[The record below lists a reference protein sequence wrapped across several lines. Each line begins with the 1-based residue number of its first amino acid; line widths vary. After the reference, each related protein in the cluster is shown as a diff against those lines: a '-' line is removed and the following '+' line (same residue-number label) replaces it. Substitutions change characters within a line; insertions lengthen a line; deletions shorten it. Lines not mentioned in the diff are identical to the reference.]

1 MALLGGSSEASVTK
15 RLAGTIFII
24 RVFSAALAYFSQILL
39 ARWMGGSD
47 YGVYVYVWTWVLLLG
62 SMMDFGISASAQKI
76 IPEYRTRGEHA
87 LLRGFLSGSRWM
99 TFAVSS
105 VVSLLLAGVVKGLS
119 PWIDAN
125 AIVPLYIGCLT
136 LPAFVVANT
145 QDGIA
150 RSHDWMRLGLMPQF
164 IVRQSLII
172 GFTAGA
178 FVLGFNL
185 GATAAMS
192 ASAAAVWIAMI
203 GQMIVLNRRLGGH
216 IEPGPKAY
224 DFRGWL
230 AVSLPI
236 LMVEGFY
243 LLLSYT
249 DVLVLQQFR
258 SSEEVGVYFA
268 VVKTLAL
275 VSFIHYAM
283 AATTAHR
290 FAEYHALG
298 DKARLS
304 AYVAHAIQWTFWP
317 SLAATILLLALGKPL
332 LWLFGP
338 QFVVGYDI
346 MFIAAIGL
354 VVRSAIGPVERLLNM
369 LGHQHICALAYALAF
384 VMNVVLC
391 VMLVPRFGG
400 HGAAA
405 ATSISLA
412 FETVLLF
419 WIVRRRL
426 GLHVLAFGKTLGHWS
441 QTAYDMRSNT
451 TSPAPQIGEITTS
464 TPYAHKTFLFRPIRA
479 IDSTFIP
486 CVAIYSSTCETELDA
501 SRNDRSALRRIGIR
515 RRPAGRDDRR
525 WRRLADDAAADPAVR
540 RPPVDRC
547 RHRPALRRG
556 DQDRRQPGAW
566 LGRSI
571 HWPAVIRLASGSI
584 PASIV
589 TLLVLWQ
596 LELNGEAARSL
607 VNLVLCFALS
617 SRRFR

>member
-1 MALLGGSSEASVTK
+1 VAVMDAQSATALRTGLIARLRSMLDGVLGGSSEASVTK

-24 RVFSAALAYFSQILL
+24 RVVSAAMAYLSQILL

-76 IPEYRTRGEHA
+76 IPEYRTRGDMA

-99 TFAVSS
+99 TF
-105 VVSLLLAGVVKGLS
+105 VVSALVSALLAGIVKGLS
-119 PWIDAN
+119 PWIEPSE
-125 AIVPLYIGCLT
+125 IVPLYIGCLT

-164 IVRQSLII
+164 IIRQSLII
-172 GFTAGA
+172 GLTAGA
-178 FVLGFNL
+178 FALGFHL
-185 GATAAMS
+185 GATVAML

-203 GQMIVLNRRLGGH
+203 GQMIVLNRRLGGQ

-230 AVSLPI
+230 AISLPI
-236 LMVEGFY
+236 LLVESFY

-283 AATTAHR
+283 SATTAHR
-290 FAEYHALG
+290 FAEYHATG

-304 AYVAHAIQWTFWP
+304 AYLAHAIQWTFWP
-317 SLAATILLLALGKPL
+317 SLAATVVLLALGKPL
-332 LWLFGP
+332 LWLFGS
-338 QFVVGYDI
+338 QFVGGYDI

-384 VMNVVLC
+384 AMNVVLC
-391 VMLVPRFGG
+391 VALVPRFGG

-405 ATSISLA
+405 ATSISLT

-419 WIVRRRL
+419 WIVRKRL
-426 GLHVLAFGKTLGHWS
+426 GLHVLAFG
-441 QTAYDMRSNT
+441 N
-451 TSPAPQIGEITTS
+451 
-464 TPYAHKTFLFRPIRA
+464 
-479 IDSTFIP
+479 
-486 CVAIYSSTCETELDA
+486 
-501 SRNDRSALRRIGIR
+501 
-515 RRPAGRDDRR
+515 
-525 WRRLADDAAADPAVR
+525 
-540 RPPVDRC
+540 
-547 RHRPALRRG
+547 RG
-556 DQDRRQPGAW
+556 
-566 LGRSI
+566 
-571 HWPAVIRLASGSI
+571 
-584 PASIV
+584 
-589 TLLVLWQ
+589 
-596 LELNGEAARSL
+596 
-607 VNLVLCFALS
+607 
-617 SRRFR
+617 

>member
-1 MALLGGSSEASVTK
+1 MDTQSATAPGAGVIARLRSLLGGTSEASVTK
-15 RLAGTIFII
+15 RLAGTIFLI
-24 RVFSAALAYFSQILL
+24 RVLSAALAYFSQILL

-47 YGVYVYVWTWVLLLG
+47 YGIYVYVWTWVLLLG

-76 IPEYRTRGEHA
+76 IPEYRASGDHA
-87 LLRGFLSGSRWM
+87 LLRGFLVGSRWM
-99 TFAVSS
+99 TFIVSS
-105 VVSLLLAGVVKGLS
+105 VVSLLLAGVVKALS
-119 PWIDAN
+119 PWLEPGE
-125 AIVPLYIGCLT
+125 IVPLYIGCAT

-164 IVRQSLII
+164 IIRQSLII

-178 FVLGFNL
+178 FALGFNL
-185 GATAAMS
+185 GATVAML

-203 GQMIVLNRRLGGH
+203 GQMLVLNRRLAGH
-216 IEPGPKAY
+216 IEPGARAY

-258 SSEEVGVYFA
+258 TSEEVGIYFA

-283 AATTAHR
+283 SATTAHR

-304 AYVAHAIQWTFWP
+304 AYVAHAIKWTFWP
-317 SLAATILLLALGKPL
+317 SLSATVVLLSLGKPL

-338 QFVVGYDI
+338 QFVAGYDI
-346 MFIAAIGL
+346 MFVAAIGL

-369 LGHQHICALAYALAF
+369 LGHQHICALAYGLSFA
-384 VMNVVLC
+384 MNVVLC
-391 VMLVPRFGG
+391 IVLVPRFGG

-405 ATSISLA
+405 ATSISLV

-419 WIVRRRL
+419 WIVRQRL
-426 GLHVLAFGKTLGHWS
+426 GLHVLAFGK
-441 QTAYDMRSNT
+441 
-451 TSPAPQIGEITTS
+451 
-464 TPYAHKTFLFRPIRA
+464 
-479 IDSTFIP
+479 
-486 CVAIYSSTCETELDA
+486 SS
-501 SRNDRSALRRIGIR
+501 
-515 RRPAGRDDRR
+515 
-525 WRRLADDAAADPAVR
+525 
-540 RPPVDRC
+540 
-547 RHRPALRRG
+547 
-556 DQDRRQPGAW
+556 
-566 LGRSI
+566 
-571 HWPAVIRLASGSI
+571 
-584 PASIV
+584 
-589 TLLVLWQ
+589 
-596 LELNGEAARSL
+596 
-607 VNLVLCFALS
+607 
-617 SRRFR
+617 

>member
-1 MALLGGSSEASVTK
+1 MDTETASASASPVARLRSLLRGLLGGSGEASLTK

-24 RVFSAALAYFSQILL
+24 RVVSAAMAYLSQILL

-76 IPEYRTRGEHA
+76 IPEYRARGEHA

-105 VVSLLLAGVVKGLS
+105 GVSLMLAGVVKTLS
-119 PWIDAN
+119 PWIEPN
-125 AIVPLYIGCLT
+125 TVLPLYIGCLT

-150 RSHDWMRLGLMPQF
+150 RSHDWMQLGLMPQF

-178 FVLGFNL
+178 FALGFKL
-185 GATAAMS
+185 GATVAML
-192 ASAAAVWIAMI
+192 ASAAAVWLAMV
-203 GQMIVLNRRLGGH
+203 GQMIVLNRRLAGH
-216 IEPGPKAY
+216 IEPGAKTY
-224 DFRGWL
+224 DYRGWL

-236 LMVEGFY
+236 LLVESFY

-249 DVLVLQQFR
+249 DVLMLQQFR

-283 AATTAHR
+283 SATTAHR

-304 AYVAHAIQWTFWP
+304 AYVMHSIQWTFWP
-317 SLAATILLLALGKPL
+317 SLAATIVLLALGKPL

-338 QFVVGYDI
+338 HFVVGYDI
-346 MFIAAIGL
+346 MFIAAVGL

-369 LGHQHICALAYALAF
+369 LGHQHICALAYALSF

-391 VMLVPRFGG
+391 LILVPRYGG

-419 WIVRRRL
+419 WIVRQRL
-426 GLHVLAFGKTLGHWS
+426 GLHVLAFGK
-441 QTAYDMRSNT
+441 
-451 TSPAPQIGEITTS
+451 
-464 TPYAHKTFLFRPIRA
+464 
-479 IDSTFIP
+479 
-486 CVAIYSSTCETELDA
+486 
-501 SRNDRSALRRIGIR
+501 
-515 RRPAGRDDRR
+515 
-525 WRRLADDAAADPAVR
+525 
-540 RPPVDRC
+540 
-547 RHRPALRRG
+547 RG
-556 DQDRRQPGAW
+556 
-566 LGRSI
+566 
-571 HWPAVIRLASGSI
+571 
-584 PASIV
+584 
-589 TLLVLWQ
+589 
-596 LELNGEAARSL
+596 
-607 VNLVLCFALS
+607 
-617 SRRFR
+617 

>member
-1 MALLGGSSEASVTK
+1 MDAEPVTAPAGLTARLRAKLTGGTSEASVTR
-15 RLAGTIFII
+15 RLAGTIFVI
-24 RVFSAALAYFSQILL
+24 RVVSAGLAYLSQILL

-76 IPEYRTRGEHA
+76 IPEYRTSGNSA

-99 TFAVSS
+99 TFAVASL
-105 VVSLLLAGVVKGLS
+105 VSLLLAGVVKLLS
-119 PWIDAN
+119 PFIEAG

-136 LPAFVVANT
+136 LPPFVVANT

-164 IVRQSLII
+164 IVRQGLII

-178 FVLGFNL
+178 FALGLHL
-185 GATAAMS
+185 GATAAMA
-192 ASAAAVWIAMI
+192 ASAGAVWLAMI
-203 GQMIVLNRRLGGH
+203 GQMIVLNRRLAGH
-216 IEPGPKAY
+216 VEPGTKAY

-230 AVSLPI
+230 AISLPI
-236 LMVEGFY
+236 LLVESFY

-258 SSEEVGVYFA
+258 PSEEVGVYFA

-283 AATTAHR
+283 SATTAHR

-304 AYVAHAIQWTFWP
+304 AYVTHAIAWTFWP
-317 SLAATILLLALGKPL
+317 SLAATVALLAFGKPL

-384 VMNVVLC
+384 VMNVALC
-391 VMLVPRFGG
+391 VVLIPRFGG

-405 ATSISLA
+405 ATSLSLT

-426 GLHVLAFGKTLGHWS
+426 GLHVLAFGS
-441 QTAYDMRSNT
+441 
-451 TSPAPQIGEITTS
+451 
-464 TPYAHKTFLFRPIRA
+464 
-479 IDSTFIP
+479 
-486 CVAIYSSTCETELDA
+486 
-501 SRNDRSALRRIGIR
+501 
-515 RRPAGRDDRR
+515 
-525 WRRLADDAAADPAVR
+525 
-540 RPPVDRC
+540 
-547 RHRPALRRG
+547 
-556 DQDRRQPGAW
+556 
-566 LGRSI
+566 
-571 HWPAVIRLASGSI
+571 
-584 PASIV
+584 
-589 TLLVLWQ
+589 
-596 LELNGEAARSL
+596 
-607 VNLVLCFALS
+607 
-617 SRRFR
+617 

>member
-1 MALLGGSSEASVTK
+1 MARLRSAFSGSGSSEASVTK

-24 RVFSAALAYFSQILL
+24 RVASAALAYFSQILL
-39 ARWMGGSD
+39 ARWMGSSD

-76 IPEYRTRGEHA
+76 IPEYRTRSELA

-99 TFAVSS
+99 TFIVSS
-105 VVSLLLAGVVKGLS
+105 MVSATLAVVVKLLS
-119 PWIDAN
+119 RWIDAST
-125 AIVPLYIGCLT
+125 ILPLYVGCLT

-150 RSHDWMRLGLMPQF
+150 RAHDWMRLGLMPQF

-178 FVLGFNL
+178 FALGFNL
-185 GATAAMS
+185 GATAAMI

-216 IEPGPKAY
+216 VEPGAKAY

-230 AVSLPI
+230 AISLPI

-258 SSEEVGVYFA
+258 SSQEVGVYFA
-268 VVKTLAL
+268 VVKTLSL
-275 VSFIHYAM
+275 VSFIHFAM
-283 AATTAHR
+283 SATTAHR

-298 DKARLS
+298 DTARLS
-304 AYVAHAIQWTFWP
+304 AYVAHAIKWTFWP

-346 MFIAAIGL
+346 MFVAAIGL
-354 VVRSAIGPVERLLNM
+354 VVRAAIGPVERLLNM

-384 VMNVVLC
+384 VMNVALC
-391 VMLVPRFGG
+391 IALVPRFGG

-405 ATSISLA
+405 ATSISLV

-426 GLHVLAFGKTLGHWS
+426 GLHGLAFGKG
-441 QTAYDMRSNT
+441 
-451 TSPAPQIGEITTS
+451 
-464 TPYAHKTFLFRPIRA
+464 
-479 IDSTFIP
+479 
-486 CVAIYSSTCETELDA
+486 
-501 SRNDRSALRRIGIR
+501 
-515 RRPAGRDDRR
+515 
-525 WRRLADDAAADPAVR
+525 
-540 RPPVDRC
+540 
-547 RHRPALRRG
+547 
-556 DQDRRQPGAW
+556 
-566 LGRSI
+566 
-571 HWPAVIRLASGSI
+571 VI
-584 PASIV
+584 
-589 TLLVLWQ
+589 
-596 LELNGEAARSL
+596 
-607 VNLVLCFALS
+607 
-617 SRRFR
+617 

>member
-1 MALLGGSSEASVTK
+1 VAAIDAQSTPAYKAGALARLRAMLGGSSEASLTK

-24 RVFSAALAYFSQILL
+24 RVVSAALAYLSQILL

-62 SMMDFGISASAQKI
+62 SMMDFGISASAQKL
-76 IPEYRTRGEHA
+76 IPEYRTRGDHA
-87 LLRGFLSGSRWM
+87 LLRGFLAGSRWM
-99 TFAVSS
+99 TFIVSCL
-105 VVSLLLAGVVKGLS
+105 VSLLLAGVVKLLS
-119 PWIDAN
+119 PWIEPGAV
-125 AIVPLYIGCLT
+125 VPLTIGCVT

-164 IVRQSLII
+164 VVRQSLII

-178 FVLGFNL
+178 VALGFNL
-185 GATAAMS
+185 GATAAML

-203 GQMIVLNRRLGGH
+203 AQMIALNRRLGAS
-216 IEPGPKAY
+216 IEAGPKAY

-249 DVLVLQQFR
+249 DVLLLQQFR

-290 FAEYHALG
+290 FAEYHAAG
-298 DKARLS
+298 DRARLS
-304 AYVAHAIQWTFWP
+304 AYVTHAIQWTFWP
-317 SLAATILLLALGKPL
+317 SVAATALLLAFGKPL

-338 QFVVGYDI
+338 QFVAGYDI

-369 LGHQHICALAYALAF
+369 LGHQHVCALAYASAF

-391 VMLVPRFGG
+391 VMLIPRFGG

-405 ATSISLA
+405 ATSLA
-412 FETVLLF
+412 LVFETVLLF

-426 GLHVLAFGKTLGHWS
+426 GLHVLAFGK
-441 QTAYDMRSNT
+441 R
-451 TSPAPQIGEITTS
+451 
-464 TPYAHKTFLFRPIRA
+464 
-479 IDSTFIP
+479 
-486 CVAIYSSTCETELDA
+486 DA
-501 SRNDRSALRRIGIR
+501 
-515 RRPAGRDDRR
+515 
-525 WRRLADDAAADPAVR
+525 
-540 RPPVDRC
+540 
-547 RHRPALRRG
+547 
-556 DQDRRQPGAW
+556 
-566 LGRSI
+566 
-571 HWPAVIRLASGSI
+571 
-584 PASIV
+584 
-589 TLLVLWQ
+589 
-596 LELNGEAARSL
+596 
-607 VNLVLCFALS
+607 
-617 SRRFR
+617 

>member
-1 MALLGGSSEASVTK
+1 MDTQSATVPPAGPLGRLRALLGTSNEASLTR

-24 RVFSAALAYFSQILL
+24 RVVSAAMAYLSQILL

-76 IPEYRTRGEHA
+76 IPEYRTSGEHA
-87 LLRGFLSGSRWM
+87 LLRGFLAGSRWM
-99 TFAVSS
+99 TF
-105 VVSLLLAGVVKGLS
+105 VVSTAISALLAGIVKLLA
-119 PWIDAN
+119 PWIGASE
-125 AIVPLYIGCLT
+125 IVPLYIGCIT

-164 IVRQSLII
+164 IVRQGLII
-172 GFTAGA
+172 GITAGA
-178 FVLGFNL
+178 FMLGFHL
-185 GATAAMS
+185 GATAAMT

-203 GQMIVLNRRLGGH
+203 AQMIVLNRRLAGH
-216 IEPGPKAY
+216 IEPGARAY

-230 AVSLPI
+230 AISLPI
-236 LMVEGFY
+236 LLVESFY

-283 AATTAHR
+283 SATTAHR
-290 FAEYHALG
+290 FAEYNALG

-304 AYVAHAIQWTFWP
+304 AYVAHAINWTFWP
-317 SLAATILLLALGKPL
+317 SLAATIVLLALGKPL

-338 QFVVGYDI
+338 QFVIGYDI
-346 MFIAAIGL
+346 MFVAAIGL

-369 LGHQHICALAYALAF
+369 LGHQHICAAAYAAAF

-391 VMLVPRFGG
+391 VVLVPRFGA

-405 ATSISLA
+405 ATSISLF

-426 GLHVLAFGKTLGHWS
+426 GLHVLAFGKG
-441 QTAYDMRSNT
+441 
-451 TSPAPQIGEITTS
+451 G
-464 TPYAHKTFLFRPIRA
+464 F
-479 IDSTFIP
+479 
-486 CVAIYSSTCETELDA
+486 
-501 SRNDRSALRRIGIR
+501 
-515 RRPAGRDDRR
+515 
-525 WRRLADDAAADPAVR
+525 
-540 RPPVDRC
+540 
-547 RHRPALRRG
+547 
-556 DQDRRQPGAW
+556 
-566 LGRSI
+566 
-571 HWPAVIRLASGSI
+571 
-584 PASIV
+584 
-589 TLLVLWQ
+589 
-596 LELNGEAARSL
+596 
-607 VNLVLCFALS
+607 
-617 SRRFR
+617 

>member
-1 MALLGGSSEASVTK
+1 MVAVSLRHPKGFPAVAAIDARSATSLSAGTIARLRSMLGGLLGGSSEASVTR

-24 RVFSAALAYFSQILL
+24 RVISAALAYLSQILL

-47 YGVYVYVWTWVLLLG
+47 YGIYVYVWTWVLLLG

-76 IPEYRTRGEHA
+76 IPEYRTRGETA

-99 TFAVSS
+99 TLIVSAIVS
-105 VVSLLLAGVVKGLS
+105 VLLATLVKALS
-119 PWIDAN
+119 PWIGASET
-125 AIVPLYIGCLT
+125 IPLYIGCIT

-172 GFTAGA
+172 GLTAGA
-178 FVLGFNL
+178 IALGFHL
-185 GATAAMS
+185 GATVAML

-203 GQMIVLNRRLGGH
+203 GQMIVLNRRLDRH
-216 IEPGPKAY
+216 VEPGAKAY

-230 AVSLPI
+230 AISLPI

-258 SSEEVGVYFA
+258 SSAEVGVYFA

-283 AATTAHR
+283 SATTAHR

-298 DKARLS
+298 DNERLS
-304 AYVAHAIQWTFWP
+304 GYVAHAIKWTFWP
-317 SLAATILLLALGKPL
+317 SLAATALLLALGKPL

-384 VMNVVLC
+384 VMNVTLC
-391 VMLVPRFGG
+391 LALVPRFGG
-400 HGAAA
+400 YGAAA
-405 ATSISLA
+405 ATSISLT

-426 GLHVLAFGKTLGHWS
+426 GLHVLAFGK
-441 QTAYDMRSNT
+441 
-451 TSPAPQIGEITTS
+451 
-464 TPYAHKTFLFRPIRA
+464 RA
-479 IDSTFIP
+479 I
-486 CVAIYSSTCETELDA
+486 
-501 SRNDRSALRRIGIR
+501 
-515 RRPAGRDDRR
+515 
-525 WRRLADDAAADPAVR
+525 
-540 RPPVDRC
+540 
-547 RHRPALRRG
+547 
-556 DQDRRQPGAW
+556 
-566 LGRSI
+566 
-571 HWPAVIRLASGSI
+571 
-584 PASIV
+584 
-589 TLLVLWQ
+589 
-596 LELNGEAARSL
+596 
-607 VNLVLCFALS
+607 
-617 SRRFR
+617 

>member
-1 MALLGGSSEASVTK
+1 LPPIGGLSGFSTVAVMDAQSAATLGTSLFARARSMLSGGSSEASVTR
-15 RLAGTIFII
+15 RLAGTIFVI
-24 RVFSAALAYFSQILL
+24 RVVSAALAYLSQILL

-76 IPEYRTRGEHA
+76 IPEYRTSGEHA
-87 LLRGFLSGSRWM
+87 LLRGFLAGSRWM
-99 TFAVSS
+99 TF
-105 VVSLLLAGVVKGLS
+105 VVSTATSALLAGIVKLLA
-119 PWIDAN
+119 PWIGASE
-125 AIVPLYIGCLT
+125 IVPLYIGCVT

-164 IVRQSLII
+164 IVRQGLII
-172 GFTAGA
+172 GITAGA

-185 GATAAMS
+185 GATAAMA

-203 GQMIVLNRRLGGH
+203 AQMIVLNRRLAGH
-216 IEPGPKAY
+216 IEPGARQY

-230 AVSLPI
+230 AISLPI
-236 LMVEGFY
+236 LLVEGFY

-283 AATTAHR
+283 SATTAHR
-290 FAEYHALG
+290 FAEYNALG

-304 AYVAHAIQWTFWP
+304 AYVAHAINWTFWP
-317 SLAATILLLALGKPL
+317 SLAATIVLLALGKPL

-338 QFVVGYDI
+338 QFVIGYDI
-346 MFIAAIGL
+346 MFVAAIGL

-369 LGHQHICALAYALAF
+369 LGHQHICAAAYAAAF

-391 VMLVPRFGG
+391 VVLVPRFGG

-405 ATSISLA
+405 ATSISLV

-426 GLHVLAFGKTLGHWS
+426 GLHVLAFGKG
-441 QTAYDMRSNT
+441 D
-451 TSPAPQIGEITTS
+451 TSS
-464 TPYAHKTFLFRPIRA
+464 
-479 IDSTFIP
+479 
-486 CVAIYSSTCETELDA
+486 A
-501 SRNDRSALRRIGIR
+501 S
-515 RRPAGRDDRR
+515 
-525 WRRLADDAAADPAVR
+525 
-540 RPPVDRC
+540 
-547 RHRPALRRG
+547 
-556 DQDRRQPGAW
+556 
-566 LGRSI
+566 
-571 HWPAVIRLASGSI
+571 
-584 PASIV
+584 
-589 TLLVLWQ
+589 
-596 LELNGEAARSL
+596 
-607 VNLVLCFALS
+607 
-617 SRRFR
+617 